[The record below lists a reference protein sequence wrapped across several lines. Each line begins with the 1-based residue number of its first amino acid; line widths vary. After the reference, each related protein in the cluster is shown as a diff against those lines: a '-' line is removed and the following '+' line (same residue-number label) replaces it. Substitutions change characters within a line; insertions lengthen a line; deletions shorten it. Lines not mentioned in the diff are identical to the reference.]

1 MARRPNYAQ
10 ERNERNRAKQA
21 KRDAKL
27 KQRQDAAAERK
38 AASEGGSEAPP
49 QADEEGPAGDPR

>member
-21 KRDAKL
+21 KREAKL
-27 KQRQDAAAERK
+27 QQRRDASAERK
-38 AASEGGSEAPP
+38 ATVT
-49 QADEEGPAGDPR
+49 DPAGEPSPPPDEQA

>member
-27 KQRQDAAAERK
+27 KQRQEASAERK
-38 AASEGGSEAPP
+38 ASTDASGDTPAQSG
-49 QADEEGPAGDPR
+49 EEPHS

>member
-1 MARRPNYAQ
+1 MARRPNYSQ

-38 AASEGGSEAPP
+38 AAAEGGLDTRP
-49 QADEEGPAGDPR
+49 QPDEEPAGEPR

>member
-21 KRDAKL
+21 KREAKL
-27 KQRQDAAAERK
+27 QQRRDASAERK
-38 AASEGGSEAPP
+38 AATTEPSAEP
-49 QADEEGPAGDPR
+49 PAGSDEQN